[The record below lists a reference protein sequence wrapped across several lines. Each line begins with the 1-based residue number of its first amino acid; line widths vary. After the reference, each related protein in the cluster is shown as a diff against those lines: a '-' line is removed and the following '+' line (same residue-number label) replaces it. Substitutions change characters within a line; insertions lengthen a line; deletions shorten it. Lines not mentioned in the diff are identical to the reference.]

1 MRQKTILVT
10 GGAGFIGAHLCETL
24 LTQNHRVISLDN
36 FSTGKKDNI
45 KHLLHNTNFTSITHD
60 VVSPFPHI
68 SDKIDQIY
76 NLASPASPEKYQK
89 EPIFTLK
96 TNLLGTI
103 NVIDCAILHSAK
115 IVHASTSEIYGEP
128 LEHPQ
133 KESYFGNVN
142 TVGPRSCYD
151 EGKRA
156 AETLL
161 YTHVQQKLI
170 DVTIVRIFNTYGPKM
185 AADDGRVV
193 TSFIIKALNN
203 KPLRISGDGLQTRS
217 LCFVSDTVDGLIKAM
232 DKNDFFGP
240 VNIGSTEEITILHL
254 AHTIINL
261 TNSSSKIEFYP
272 RPENDP
278 LRRKPDITLA
288 HHELG
293 WHSDI
298 ALKDGLEQTI
308 RWIVLTM
315 SSIKTHQ
322 SQ

>member
-1 MRQKTILVT
+1 MKKTILVT
-10 GGAGFIGAHLCETL
+10 GGAGFIGSHLCETL
-24 LTQNHRVISLDN
+24 LAQNHRVISLDN
-36 FSTGKKDNI
+36 FSTGKSENI
-45 KHLLHNTNFTSITHD
+45 EHLIRHANFTSITHN
-60 VVSPFPHI
+60 VMNPFPHI
-68 SDKIDQIY
+68 ADKIDQIY

-103 NVIDCAILHSAK
+103 NVIDCAIRHSAK

-156 AETLL
+156 AETLF

-193 TSFIIKALNN
+193 TSFIVKALNN

-232 DKNDFFGP
+232 NKNSFFGP

-254 AHTIINL
+254 AHTIISL
-261 TNSSSKIEFYP
+261 TNSSSEIEFYP

-278 LRRKPDITLA
+278 VRRKPDITLA
-288 HHELG
+288 VEKLA
-293 WHSDI
+293 WHSNI

-308 RWIVLTM
+308 DWIASTM
-315 SSIKTHQ
+315 EAT
-322 SQ
+322 

>member
-1 MRQKTILVT
+1 MKQKTILVT
-10 GGAGFIGAHLCETL
+10 GGAGFIGSHLCETL
-24 LTQNHRVISLDN
+24 LAHNHRVISLDN
-36 FSTGKKDNI
+36 FTTGKRENI
-45 KHLLHNTNFTSITHD
+45 THLLHNERFTSITHD
-60 VVSPFPHI
+60 VMQPLPHL
-68 SDKIDQIY
+68 DTIDQIY

-103 NVIDCAILHSAK
+103 NVIDCAIQHSAK
-115 IVHASTSEIYGEP
+115 ILHASTSEIYGEP

-161 YTHVQQKLI
+161 YTHVQEKMV
-170 DVTIVRIFNTYGPKM
+170 DATIVRIFNTFGPRM

-193 TSFIIKALNN
+193 TSFIVNALHNR
-203 KPLRISGDGLQTRS
+203 PLRISGDGLQTRS

-232 DKNDFFGP
+232 NKNSFFGP
-240 VNIGSTEEITILHL
+240 VNIGSSEEITMLHL
-254 AHTIINL
+254 ANTIIKL
-261 TNSSSKIEFYP
+261 TDSSSKIEFYP

-278 LRRKPDITLA
+278 LRRKPDSA
-288 HHELG
+288 RAYKQLG
-293 WHSDI
+293 WKSTI
-298 ALKDGLEQTI
+298 ALKDGLKQTVN
-308 RWIVLTM
+308 WIK
-315 SSIKTHQ
+315 I
-322 SQ
+322 

>member
-24 LTQNHRVISLDN
+24 LAQNHRVISLDN
-36 FSTGKKDNI
+36 FSTGKRENI
-45 KHLLHNTNFTSITHD
+45 EHLKKNPLFSSITHD
-60 VVSPFPHI
+60 VMNPFPHI
-68 SDKIDQIY
+68 ADTIDHIY

-151 EGKRA
+151 EGKRV

-161 YTHVQQKLI
+161 YTYVQQKMA

-193 TSFIIKALNN
+193 TSFIVQALNN
-203 KPLRISGDGLQTRS
+203 RPLRISGDGLQTRS

-232 DKNDFFGP
+232 NKNGFFGP

-254 AHTIINL
+254 AHMIINL
-261 TNSSSKIEFYP
+261 TNSSSEIEFYP

-278 LRRKPDITLA
+278 VRRKPDTALA
-288 HHELG
+288 QRELG
-293 WHSDI
+293 WGSQKE
-298 ALKDGLEQTI
+298 LKDGLEQTI
-308 RWIVLTM
+308 RWISLTVEAN
-315 SSIKTHQ
+315 
-322 SQ
+322 